1 MMGTPP
7 PYRAGRTKGSAMDS
21 EIVEEV
27 DITVDRATDTAESAR
42 PHSVA
47 VHLMIVLAAVI
58 MLVTAANVWV
68 DRAALNTDNWVDAS
82 DQLLAEPTIREA
94 ISVYVVDQLYTNVD
108 VSAQLGSLL
117 PGDLSGLSG
126 ALASAL
132 RNPATDAVDR
142 LLATDQ
148 AATIWSDAN
157 RITHQTIVNILE
169 DDTRVEALST
179 SNGNVTLDV
188 RQIVVQLAA
197 DLGLPGAVVDRIPA
211 DAGQITIIQSSK
223 LDNLQTAVTFVQ
235 WASWLLFFV
244 VIGLYAGAIFLA
256 DGWRRVATR
265 AAGLSILI
273 VGLLILA
280 GLRFGGGAL
289 LDSAVQKESNRPAAE
304 AVWKIGS
311 QLLRDIGWNI
321 TWIGLIIIVGAVI
334 AGPTAIARS
343 IRRFIAPAFVGGPGV
358 RWGVGAAIFLI
369 IVFWAPL
376 PALTNWFG
384 ILVFAGI
391 LAACIEGLRGL
402 CLADQSLVVE
412 ERIDVE
418 LVEVESSGA
427 G

>member
-1 MMGTPP
+1 MLPTAPLGARRPKGPHMNTEIAEEDVV
-7 PYRAGRTKGSAMDS
+7 AGSS
-21 EIVEEV
+21 
-27 DITVDRATDTAESAR
+27 TDVAAESVR

-47 VHLMIVLAAVI
+47 VHLLIALAALI

-68 DRAALNTDNWVDAS
+68 DRAVLNTDNWVDAS
-82 DQLLAEPTIREA
+82 DQLLAEPAIREA
-94 ISVYVVDQLYTNVD
+94 IAVYVVDQLYTNVD
-108 VSAQLGSLL
+108 VAAQLGDLL

-148 AATIWSDAN
+148 VAAIWSDAN
-157 RITHQTIVNILE
+157 RITHQTIVNVLE

-179 SNGNVTLDV
+179 ANGNISLDV
-188 RQIVVQLAA
+188 REVVVQLAA

-211 DAGQITIIQSSK
+211 DAGQITIIQSSN
-223 LDNLQTAVTFVQ
+223 LENLQTAVTVVQ
-235 WASWLLFFV
+235 WASWLLFFA
-244 VIGLYAGAIFLA
+244 VIAIYAGAIFLA

-280 GLRFGGGAL
+280 GLRFGGGRL

-321 TWIGLIIIVGAVI
+321 TWIGLIIILGAVI

-343 IRRFIAPAFVGGPGV
+343 IRRFIAPAFVGGAGV

-369 IVFWAPL
+369 MVFWAPL

-384 ILVFAGI
+384 ILVFAAI
-391 LAACIEGLRGL
+391 VAACIEGLRGL
-402 CLADQSLVVE
+402 CLADQSRVE
-412 ERIDVE
+412 ETAPAAVE
-418 LVEVESSGA
+418 AVEAST
-427 G
+427 

>member
-1 MMGTPP
+1 ME
-7 PYRAGRTKGSAMDS
+7 S
-21 EIVEEV
+21 EIVDEV
-27 DITVDRATDTAESAR
+27 ETTGGGTDGAAEPDHR
-42 PHSVA
+42 HSVA

-108 VSAQLGSLL
+108 VSAQLGGLL
-117 PGDLSGLSG
+117 PANLSGLSG

-148 AATIWSDAN
+148 VATIWTDAN
-157 RITHQTIVNILE
+157 RVAHQTIVNILE
-169 DDTRVEALST
+169 DDTRVDALST

-223 LDNLQTAVTFVQ
+223 LDSLQTAVTFVQ

-280 GLRFGGGAL
+280 GLRFGGSRL
-289 LDSAVQKESNRPAAE
+289 LDTAVQKQSNRPAAE

-321 TWIGLIIIVGAVI
+321 TWIGVIIVLGAVL
-334 AGPTAIARS
+334 AGPTAVARS

-369 IVFWAPL
+369 MVFWAPL

-384 ILVFAGI
+384 ILVFAAI

-402 CLADQSLVVE
+402 CLADRARAE
-412 ERIDVE
+412 ATAPADVE
-418 LVEVESSGA
+418 AVEA
-427 G
+427 AT

>member
-1 MMGTPP
+1 M
-7 PYRAGRTKGSAMDS
+7 ALADTKGSHMNT
-21 EIVEEV
+21 EIAEEDGV
-27 DITVDRATDTAESAR
+27 AGSGTDMAAESDN

-47 VHLMIVLAAVI
+47 VHLLIVLAALI

-82 DQLLAEPTIREA
+82 DQLLAEPAIREA
-94 ISVYVVDQLYTNVD
+94 IAVYVVDQLYTNVD
-108 VSAQLGSLL
+108 VAAQLGDLL

-148 AATIWSDAN
+148 VAAIWSNAN

-179 SNGNVTLDV
+179 ANGNITLDV
-188 RQIVVQLAA
+188 REVVVQLAA

-211 DAGQITIIQSSK
+211 DAGQITIIQSSE
-223 LDNLQTAVTFVQ
+223 LENLQTAVAIVQ
-235 WASWLLFFV
+235 WGSWLLFFL
-244 VIGLYAGAIFLA
+244 VIAIYAGAIFLA
-256 DGWRRVATR
+256 DGWRRVAAR

-280 GLRFGGGAL
+280 GLRLGGGRL
-289 LDSAVQKESNRPAAE
+289 LDSAVQNESNRPAAE

-321 TWIGLIIIVGAVI
+321 TWIGLIIIVGAAI

-358 RWGVGAAIFLI
+358 RWGVGAAIFLVV
-369 IVFWAPL
+369 VFWAPL

-384 ILVFAGI
+384 ILVFAAI

-402 CLADQSLVVE
+402 CLADQAQVE
-412 ERIDVE
+412 AAAPPAAEAVE
-418 LVEVESSGA
+418 AST
-427 G
+427 

>member
-1 MMGTPP
+1 
-7 PYRAGRTKGSAMDS
+7 
-21 EIVEEV
+21 
-27 DITVDRATDTAESAR
+27 
-42 PHSVA
+42 
-47 VHLMIVLAAVI
+47 MIVLAAVI

-108 VSAQLGSLL
+108 VSAQLGGLL
-117 PGDLSGLSG
+117 PANLSGLSG

-148 AATIWSDAN
+148 VATIWTDAN
-157 RITHQTIVNILE
+157 RVTHQTIVNILE

-179 SNGNVTLDV
+179 SNGNITLDV

-280 GLRFGGGAL
+280 GLRFGGSRL
-289 LDSAVQKESNRPAAE
+289 LDSSGAEAEQSPRRGGGLEDRITAPPRHRLEHHVDRRDHHPGGGPRRPVGDREVDPPLHRTGIRRRLRRSLGNRRCDLPDRGVLGAVGRSDELVRHPRVRSNR
-304 AVWKIGS
+304 
-311 QLLRDIGWNI
+311 
-321 TWIGLIIIVGAVI
+321 
-334 AGPTAIARS
+334 
-343 IRRFIAPAFVGGPGV
+343 
-358 RWGVGAAIFLI
+358 
-369 IVFWAPL
+369 
-376 PALTNWFG
+376 
-384 ILVFAGI
+384 
-391 LAACIEGLRGL
+391 CGLRGGSPRSVPRRSGPGRSGGSARRRSGGSDNL
-402 CLADQSLVVE
+402 
-412 ERIDVE
+412 
-418 LVEVESSGA
+418 SGA
-427 G
+427 STER

>member
-1 MMGTPP
+1 
-7 PYRAGRTKGSAMDS
+7 MDS
-21 EIVEEV
+21 EIVEEEV
-27 DITVDRATDTAESAR
+27 DISVSDTGVAAKPDR

-47 VHLMIVLAAVI
+47 VHLLIALAAVI

-94 ISVYVVDQLYTNVD
+94 IAVYVVDQLYTNVD
-108 VSAQLGSLL
+108 VGAQLGQLL

-148 AATIWSDAN
+148 VATIWSNAN

-179 SNGNVTLDV
+179 ADGNITLDV
-188 RQIVVQLAA
+188 REVVVQLAA

-211 DAGQITIIQSSK
+211 DAGQITIIQSSE
-223 LDNLQTAVTFVQ
+223 LETLQTAVTVVK
-235 WASWLLFFV
+235 WGSWLLFFV
-244 VIGLYAGAIFLA
+244 VIAIYAGAILLA
-256 DGWRRVATR
+256 NGWRRVATR
-265 AAGLSILI
+265 AAGVSIVI

-289 LDSAVQKESNRPAAE
+289 LDSAVKNESNRPVAE

-321 TWIGLIIIVGAVI
+321 TWIGLIIILGAVL

-343 IRRFIAPAFVGGPGV
+343 IRRFIAPAFVGGPGA
-358 RWGVGAAIFLI
+358 RWGVGAAIFLLM
-369 IVFWAPL
+369 VLWAPL

-391 LAACIEGLRGL
+391 VAACVEGLRQL
-402 CLADQSLVVE
+402 CLDDAAHAVD

-418 LVEVESSGA
+418 VVEVEAST
-427 G
+427 

>member
-1 MMGTPP
+1 MNTEIAEEDGVAGSGTDM
-7 PYRAGRTKGSAMDS
+7 A
-21 EIVEEV
+21 
-27 DITVDRATDTAESAR
+27 AESDK

-47 VHLMIVLAAVI
+47 VHLLISLAALI

-68 DRAALNTDNWVDAS
+68 DRAALNTENWVDAS
-82 DQLLAEPTIREA
+82 DQLLAEPVVREA
-94 ISVYVVDQLYTNVD
+94 IAVYVVDQLYTNID
-108 VSAQLGSLL
+108 VAAQLGDLL

-148 AATIWSDAN
+148 VAAVWSNAN

-179 SNGNVTLDV
+179 ANGNITLDV
-188 RQIVVQLAA
+188 REVVVQLAA

-211 DAGQITIIQSSK
+211 DAGQITIIQSSE
-223 LDNLQTAVTFVQ
+223 LENLQTAVTIVQ
-235 WASWLLFFV
+235 WGSWLLFFL
-244 VIGLYAGAIFLA
+244 VIAIYAGAIFLA

-280 GLRFGGGAL
+280 GLRFGGGRL
-289 LDSAVQKESNRPAAE
+289 LDSAVQKESNRAAAE
-304 AVWKIGS
+304 AVWRIGS

-321 TWIGLIIIVGAVI
+321 TWIGLIIIAGAAI

-369 IVFWAPL
+369 MVFWAPL

-384 ILVFAGI
+384 ILVFAAI

-402 CLADQSLVVE
+402 CLADQSRVE
-412 ERIDVE
+412 EPVPAAVE
-418 LVEVESSGA
+418 AVEAST
-427 G
+427 